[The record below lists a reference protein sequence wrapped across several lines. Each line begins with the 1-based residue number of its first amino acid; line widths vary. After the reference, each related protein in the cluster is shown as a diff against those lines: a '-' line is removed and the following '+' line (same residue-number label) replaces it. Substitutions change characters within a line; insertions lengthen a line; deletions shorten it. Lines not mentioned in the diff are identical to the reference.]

1 MDDFSN
7 VNWLAV
13 IVGAVLSFLAGWLW
27 YSPILF
33 GKKWAEGSRVE
44 LGSADDMPKL
54 AMGAQALALLLIST
68 LIGIT
73 AASNALMAAIVA
85 ILGIAAFSV
94 SVGGFVKKNNYA
106 MMVDGGYVIA
116 FGIIMIAVQ
125 GIL

>member
-13 IVGAVLSFLAGWLW
+13 VVGAVLSFLAGWLW

-73 AASNALMAAIVA
+73 AGANALMAAIVA

>member
-116 FGIIMIAVQ
+116 FGFIMIAVQ

>member
-54 AMGAQALALLLIST
+54 AMGAQAIALLLIST

-94 SVGGFVKKNNYA
+94 SVGGFVKKDNYA

>member
-44 LGSADDMPKL
+44 LGSANDMPKL